1 MFEFLLWYE
10 NRYPD
15 WMTDEELTAAG
26 YRIDKKYQPLISREA
41 LKDHLK
47 ETCYQYYERNFK
59 VMQHVLNI
67 TGERGRLN
75 GRYF

>member
-10 NRYPD
+10 NRFPD

-47 ETCYQYYERNFK
+47 ETCYQYYERNFE

-75 GRYF
+75 GQHF